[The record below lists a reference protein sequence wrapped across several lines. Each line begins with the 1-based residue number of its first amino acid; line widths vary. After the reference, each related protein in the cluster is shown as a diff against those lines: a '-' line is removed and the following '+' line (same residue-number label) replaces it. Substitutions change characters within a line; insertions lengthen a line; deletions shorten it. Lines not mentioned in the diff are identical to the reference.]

1 MASNGVVDV
10 REFLRL
16 RSRLVGFVAVGVWAL
31 AVVCLPVPVLAS
43 TVAGVIVQ
51 HTPGDASV
59 MLPTRTAVAPMVLA
73 LEAHSIGDTS
83 SFGAAQAPPSTATR
97 MAGLTSLAALRE
109 RMGSSKTGATPT
121 VKDTLPIVLQI
132 GSFADRDNAVR
143 LEDKLAGEFKSV
155 YVTPSQLGARQLFRV
170 RVGSFATKA
179 ELESAERQLRAGGY
193 QPWRLQAAASA
204 AGSSHLH
211 SSR

>member
-1 MASNGVVDV
+1 
-10 REFLRL
+10 
-16 RSRLVGFVAVGVWAL
+16 LVGFVAVGVSVL
-31 AVVCLPVPVLAS
+31 AAVCLPSPVFAS
-43 TVAGVIVQ
+43 TVAGVIVHQ
-51 HTPGDASV
+51 TPGDAGI
-59 MLPTRTAVAPMVLA
+59 MLPTRTAAPPMVLA

-83 SFGAAQAPPSTATR
+83 SFGAAQAPSSAATR

-109 RMGSSKTGATPT
+109 RMRSSKRDAAPT
-121 VKDTLPIVLQI
+121 VRDTLPIVLQI
-132 GSFADRDNAVR
+132 GSFADRDNAMR

-155 YVTPSQLGARQLFRV
+155 YVTQSQLGARQLFRV
-170 RVGSFATKA
+170 RVGSFATES

-211 SSR
+211 SSRSR